1 MAGRKDITIYQ
12 GSTFTLSLTIKRG
25 DGTPF
30 PLTGYSA
37 RGQIRRHM
45 RSCSAIQEFTC
56 VITPPPEDGQI
67 VISLTPQQTG
77 AITAGDTVTDPRSK
91 YVYDVE
97 IYQGTPPSETAVKR
111 VIEGYAYID
120 PEVTRLP

>member
-1 MAGRKDITIYQ
+1 MAGRYDITVFQ
-12 GSTFTLSLTIKRG
+12 GATFALPFTIKNP
-25 DGTPF
+25 DSSLF
-30 PLTGYSA
+30 NLTGWLA

-45 RSCSAIQEFTC
+45 RSTTTIVSFICTIVVPATN
-56 VITPPPEDGQI
+56 GQI
-67 VISLTPQQTG
+67 IVSLTPAQTA
-77 AITAGDTVTDPRSK
+77 AIVAGETVTDPRSK

-120 PEVTRLP
+120 PEVTR